1 MENVA
6 STCGHNYGQQC
17 KCNLRNT
24 VYGLS
29 GNTHLSKRQ
38 TDVSTGPRRIP
49 NKSLEKI
56 YRRLF
61 PYLEQEIR
69 FYAFFLHDQQLGSV
83 NNIHLRRGQQSL
95 PFLDIMVIKNHDN
108 TIATDIFYKPT
119 NSQRYLDFCSCHRH
133 HTKVNV
139 PFNLA
144 QRICKIVSEEQRRD
158 FRLEELKTFL
168 ISCYYPQ
175 ELIGQAINTAK
186 DQNNSFTLNLQNSDI
201 IPLVITNNPNHT
213 IDFNHIKNLINNVKC
228 PRLKRAFKNKPL
240 LSPRQ
245 PPNLKRL

>member
-1 MENVA
+1 MA
-6 STCGHNYGQQC
+6 STCGHNYAQQC

-38 TDVSTGPRRIP
+38 TDVSTGLRRIP

-69 FYAFFLHDQQLGSV
+69 FTPFFYMV
-83 NNIHLRRGQQSL
+83 NNLDPSITFTKEEDNKAL

-108 TIATDIFYKPT
+108 TIATDFFYKST
-119 NSQRYLDFCSCHRH
+119 NSHRYLDFRSCHRH

-175 ELIGQAINTAK
+175 ELI
-186 DQNNSFTLNLQNSDI
+186 
-201 IPLVITNNPNHT
+201 NPSH
-213 IDFNHIKNLINNVKC
+213 
-228 PRLKRAFKNKPL
+228 
-240 LSPRQ
+240 
-245 PPNLKRL
+245 

>member
-1 MENVA
+1 MA

-17 KCNLRNT
+17 KCTCNLRNT

-38 TDVSTGPRRIP
+38 IDVSTGLCRIP

-69 FYAFFLHDQQLGSV
+69 FTPFFYMV
-83 NNIHLRRGQQSL
+83 NNLDPSITFTKEEDNKAL

-119 NSQRYLDFCSCHRH
+119 NSQRYLDFRSCHRH

-175 ELIGQAINTAK
+175 ELINQAINTAK
-186 DQNNSFTLNLQNSDI
+186 DQNNSFTLNLQNPDI
-201 IPLVITNNPNHT
+201 IPLVITNNP
-213 IDFNHIKNLINNVKC
+213 NHIKNLINNVKC

-240 LSPRQ
+240 L
-245 PPNLKRL
+245 